1 MKSIRVSIDFE
12 VEYDDTEPGAF
23 AYAMAVVE
31 ELLSLEVDW
40 DAVKIVQ
47 TRSYS

>member
-1 MKSIRVSIDFE
+1 MKSIRVTIDFA

-23 AYAMAVVE
+23 DAAMAIVD
-31 ELLSLEVDW
+31 ELLNIEIDEKSVR
-40 DAVKIVQ
+40 VVQ

>member
-1 MKSIRVSIDFE
+1 MKSIRVSVDFA

-23 AYAMAVVE
+23 DRAMDIVRD
-31 ELLSLEVDW
+31 LLTLEIDG
-40 DAVKIVQ
+40 DGVKILQ